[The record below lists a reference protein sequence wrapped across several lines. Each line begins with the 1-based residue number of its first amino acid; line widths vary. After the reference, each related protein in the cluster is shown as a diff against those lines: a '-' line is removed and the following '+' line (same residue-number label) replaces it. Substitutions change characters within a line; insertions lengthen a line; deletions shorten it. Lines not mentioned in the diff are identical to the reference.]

1 MALIC
6 KPDLALKPEELTS
19 DMTPVVFECWLDAF
33 EAYYDASNMQ
43 VKVLRAQQAYFK
55 ASIHPSLYTRIAA
68 LIVKGQ
74 TVI

>member
-33 EAYYDASNMQ
+33 EAYDMQ